1 MKEIMKE
8 HGGLLVTVA
17 VTICILTIIFSAVT
31 DSDGNRGI
39 VKIIAAHMNTDGT
52 DYNAYTDYGAY
63 QTEIADISIWI
74 AEKQSKS
81 NQIKRKPR
89 KENYEKTGIK

>member
-1 MKEIMKE
+1 MMMWWPGNVRPQTWDDRCWNVWE
-8 HGGLLVTVA
+8 L
-17 VTICILTIIFSAVT
+17 FP
-31 DSDGNRGI
+31 DG
-39 VKIIAAHMNTDGT
+39 V
-52 DYNAYTDYGAY
+52 AY

>member
-1 MKEIMKE
+1 MMMWWPGNVRPQTWKDRSVCLI
-8 HGGLLVTVA
+8 
-17 VTICILTIIFSAVT
+17 ICSLADDRCWNVWELFP
-31 DSDGNRGI
+31 DG
-39 VKIIAAHMNTDGT
+39 V
-52 DYNAYTDYGAY
+52 AY